1 MTHHSKLPES
11 NDMLEIL
18 EHYRQLRMADPA
30 QREAILDRWQN
41 CPLPLVNLRSRTSRV
56 RIAAIVAVVV
66 ILASVSALWEFR
78 TPATLYGADDLPSRL
93 VLVNNFRIT
102 GWQNVPAPGETNL
115 PPTQLPF
122 EISVQ
127 RPGRYRHTFN
137 SISENGN
144 EQTITTGLR
153 LCDGQHEAM
162 QDDNEKYYMQVPV
175 SALDCV
181 VKTEELAQGIAMTML
196 LGPPDTHFQPLK
208 SEMIEGIH
216 CELYVASLEEHARIR
231 LWLDPQT
238 GWPVR
243 VVAENLNA
251 TGKWTPLIEVN
262 EVVINGE
269 LPDSL
274 FQLSPP
280 EGYVDLMSKVRSVPI
295 PETTANAVASS
306 NSKPP
311 EISMQSTGSGHCGDQ
326 SLENWH
332 GFILS
337 PDSAVVVWKRTMPKA
352 ADDGTL
358 DWLSGIELSWQNG
371 QDSRPLRHHWARPPQ
386 PQQWFWSIVRTADGQ
401 PFDRGMIMMTL
412 RSEGCRLSNS
422 IVPLQLPEKT
432 LDQLIRAAERSL
444 PEKGSRE
451 PLTLQ
456 SLRTLAGKLK

>member
-1 MTHHSKLPES
+1 MNHHSKLP
-11 NDMLEIL
+11 DRDDTQEIL
-18 EHYRQLRMADPA
+18 EHYRHLQIADPA

-41 CPLPLVNLRSRTSRV
+41 GPLPLVHLKSRTSRI
-56 RIAAIVAVVV
+56 RIAAIAAVIVT
-66 ILASVSALWEFR
+66 LASVSALLEFR
-78 TPATLYGADDLPSRL
+78 TPGTLYGADDLPSRL
-93 VLVNNFRIT
+93 VLVNNFRIA
-102 GWQNVPAPGETNL
+102 GWQNVPVPGETNL
-115 PPTQLPF
+115 PPTRLPF
-122 EISVQ
+122 EIVVQ

-162 QDDNEKYYMQVPV
+162 QYDNEKHYMQVPV
-175 SALDCV
+175 SPLDCV
-181 VKTEELAQGIAMTML
+181 LKTEELAQGIAMIML

-208 SEMIEGIH
+208 SEIADGVH
-216 CELYVASLEEHARIR
+216 CELYVASFEKHARIR

-274 FQLSPP
+274 FKLSPP
-280 EGYVDLMSKVRSVPI
+280 EGYVDLMSNVRSVPI
-295 PETTANAVASS
+295 PETTADTVAPS
-306 NSKPP
+306 NSQPL
-311 EISMQSTGSGHCGDQ
+311 EISMQSTGSGHCRDQ

-337 PDSAVVVWKRTMPKA
+337 PDSAVVVWKRTMPKT
-352 ADDGTL
+352 ADDGTP
-358 DWLSGIELSWQNG
+358 DWLSDIELSWQNG
-371 QDSRPLRHHWARPPQ
+371 QDSRPLQHHWARPPQ
-386 PQQWFWSIVRTADGQ
+386 PPQWFWSIVKTTDGQ

-422 IVPLQLPEKT
+422 IVPLQFPEKT
-432 LDQLIRAAERSL
+432 FDQLIRAAEKLL
-444 PEKGSRE
+444 PDKSSGE

-456 SLRTLAGKLK
+456 ALRALARELR